1 MSLMFL
7 LSSTIINIC
16 ISSALFQ
23 FSFQVRCNANN
34 GLTCRGISD
43 TKTCLSPWF
52 HLGLC
57 LCGSLLWD
65 LEEKKK
71 KKQALRILFSKQAGV
86 LFPPPPPHI
95 FLLGE
100 NTFGHPKGYLLK
112 KTHSVYHPRSHT
124 SCGKFTGHKSF
135 SFHLKT
141 LNGGCWGGGGA
152 ARNKQKSIHIIK
164 RMTGGSSVAPIQF
177 RQRF

>member
-71 KKQALRILFSKQAGV
+71 KKNRHWEFCFLSKQACS
-86 LFPPPPPHI
+86 FPHPTPHFSPRRKYLWSSEGI
-95 FLLGE
+95 LTKE
-100 NTFGHPKGYLLK
+100 NTQCVPPQKPHKLRQIHRAQKFFIPPKNTQRRMLGWGRGGKKQTEKHPHH
-112 KTHSVYHPRSHT
+112 KTDDWRVLCCSNT
-124 SCGKFTGHKSF
+124 
-135 SFHLKT
+135 
-141 LNGGCWGGGGA
+141 
-152 ARNKQKSIHIIK
+152 I
-164 RMTGGSSVAPIQF
+164 
-177 RQRF
+177 